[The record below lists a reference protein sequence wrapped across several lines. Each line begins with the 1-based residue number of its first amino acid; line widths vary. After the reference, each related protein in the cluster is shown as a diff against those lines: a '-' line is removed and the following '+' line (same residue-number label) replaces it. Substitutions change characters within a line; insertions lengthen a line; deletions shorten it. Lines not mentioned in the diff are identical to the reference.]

1 MTDPFAIFRAEC
13 AALIRSRVR
22 EPAGY
27 VFEVPPKKDMGQL
40 GCNVAFQL
48 TRLRKNH
55 PPNIARDIVAGLDR
69 TLFRLVR
76 DVRVADP
83 GFINFYLDERA
94 YARLVL
100 DAIAADGDRY
110 GRGEPDDDRHV
121 VIRQTGINPTGHW
134 SLGHARGA
142 VLGDTLARLFR
153 FAGHAVDA
161 HMSIDDTSGHDAD
174 RARSWARVH
183 AQLDTAWRLGISY
196 DLLIWEGDI
205 VRSALLGEA
214 LSLVRESRFVYVVQE
229 GHKKGC
235 LVIDLGNALRRLTP
249 PPRDEDDGPA
259 EDDPHPSEVALVLSD
274 GRPTDIGKDLVQ
286 RYGAYGL
293 PRGDM
298 RYAVDTV
305 QPDGRTLWTTAP
317 DGGPRPR
324 VAATEIVDVI
334 DARQIYAR
342 QAAAAA
348 LRRIGHGDLTSRHL
362 AYGWVSARIAG
373 ENISIGDYTDTTIPV
388 DDVLDL
394 AVEFAPRRVR
404 DGQED
409 ARDDGELRLA
419 AERVAVA
426 ALRYAMIRSTP
437 LTDIVLDPA
446 EMVEVEGNTSGRL
459 LHAYAR
465 GSAILR
471 RAADHGLTPEAW
483 RGYDPGAL
491 VEQAET
497 DLIGALGRLPDA
509 VRLSQETLAVSL
521 LAEYAHEVAAAI
533 GQFDDRC
540 PTFNAVPPLPD
551 PLLHARL
558 GLVAATLQV
567 MRNLYA
573 ILGLESVE
581 RP

>member
-110 GRGEPDDDRHV
+110 GRGEPDDERHV
-121 VIRQTGINPTGHW
+121 VIRQTGINPTELW
-134 SLGHARGA
+134 RLDHARGA
-142 VLGDTLARLFR
+142 VLGDILARLYR
-153 FAGHAVDA
+153 FAGHAVDVYA
-161 HMSIDDTSGHDAD
+161 SIAAADGYDDDQA
-174 RARSWARVH
+174 ALLARVH
-183 AQLDTAWRLGISY
+183 ARLDTAWRLGISY
-196 DLLIWEGDI
+196 DLLIWETDI
-205 VRSALLGEA
+205 VHSGLRGEA
-214 LSLVRESRFVYVVQE
+214 LSLVRESRFVYVVQD
-229 GHKKGC
+229 GRRKGC
-235 LVIDLGNALRRLTP
+235 LVVDLGNRLRHLTP
-249 PPRDEDDGPA
+249 PPRDEDDGTDQ
-259 EDDPHPSEVALVLSD
+259 DDSHPSAVALVLSD

-286 RYGAYGL
+286 RYWTYGL

-317 DGGPRPR
+317 DGGPRPHI
-324 VAATEIVDVI
+324 VATEIIDVI

-342 QAAAAA
+342 QVAAAA
-348 LRRIGHGDLTSRHL
+348 LRRIGHGDLMSRHL
-362 AYGWVSARIAG
+362 AYGPVSVRVAS
-373 ENISIGDYTDTTIPV
+373 EDISTGDYTETAISV
-388 DDVLDL
+388 DDVLDQAIGL
-394 AVEFAPRRVR
+394 ALKQARKQQATVLE
-404 DGQED
+404 ED
-409 ARDDGELRLA
+409 KLRLT
-419 AERVAVA
+419 AEQVAVA
-426 ALRYAMIRSTP
+426 ALRYAMIRADP

-446 EMVEVEGNTSGRL
+446 EMVEIEGNTGGRL

-465 GSAILR
+465 GAAILR
-471 RAADHGLTPEAW
+471 QAADHGLTPEAW
-483 RGYDPGAL
+483 QGYDRDAL
-491 VEQAET
+491 MEQAET
-497 DLIGALGRLPDA
+497 DLIGALGRLPDV
-509 VRLSQETLAVSL
+509 VRLSQETLAVNL
-521 LAEYAHEVAAAI
+521 LTEYAHEVAAACD
-533 GQFDDRC
+533 GFYDRC
-540 PTFNAVPPLPD
+540 PSLNAVPPLPN
-551 PLLHARL
+551 PLLRARL
-558 GLVAATLQV
+558 GLVAAAVQV

-573 ILGLESVE
+573 ILGLESGE
-581 RP
+581 